1 MHRRQLLQTLAAGTL
16 AGMAGARAWATPA
29 QGNARLL
36 LVFLRGAYDC
46 ANLLVPTA
54 REARDFYA
62 GSRPRIAIAAPGEM
76 GGALPLDAAWGLH
89 PALADSLLPLYERKQ
104 LAFIPFAG
112 IDDLS
117 RSHFETQDAIELGQA
132 QNARRDFG
140 SGFLNRLAAVLGAG
154 PLAAVSP
161 MAFTDQLPI
170 ALRGA
175 APSANMSLATVGRP
189 GVTAEHSRVIAS
201 MYRGTPLAQTVTEG
215 FGVRDEV
222 LRSLQAEMQA
232 ASRNA
237 MGTQGFERVA
247 RRMARLM
254 RERFDLG
261 FVDVGGWDTHVGQ
274 GGATGYLATRLAE
287 LGRGLAGFAEEM
299 GDDAWRDTVVVVVS
313 EFGRTFR
320 ENGNQGTDHG
330 HGTAYWVLGGGLA
343 AQAGGRVLGEQV
355 ALSPQALF
363 QNRDYPVLNEY
374 RAVLGGLFTRLY
386 GLSSA
391 QMGQVFAGVRPL
403 DLGLV

>member
-1 MHRRQLLQTLAAGTL
+1 MHRRQLLQTLAASSL
-16 AGMAGARAWATPA
+16 AGLAGTRAWATPA
-29 QGNARLL
+29 QGNPRLL

-46 ANLLVPTA
+46 ASLLVPTA
-54 REARDFYA
+54 REARDFYT
-62 GSRPRIAIAAPGEM
+62 GSRPRIAIGAPGET

-89 PALADSLLPLYERKQ
+89 PAVADSLLPLYERKQ
-104 LAFIPFAG
+104 LTFVPFAG
-112 IDDLS
+112 INDLS

-132 QNARRDFG
+132 QDARRDFG

-154 PLAAVSP
+154 PLTAVSP

-170 ALRGA
+170 ALRGS
-175 APSANMSLATVGRP
+175 APAANMSLAAVGRP
-189 GVTAEHSRVIAS
+189 GVTAEHSRMIAS
-201 MYRGTPLAQTVTEG
+201 MYQGTPLAQTVAEG

-237 MGTQGFERVA
+237 IGTQGFERVA

-261 FVDVGGWDTHVGQ
+261 FIDVGGWDTHVGQ
-274 GGATGYLATRLAE
+274 GGATGYLATRLGE

-299 GDDAWRDTVVVVVS
+299 GEDTWRDTVVVVVS
-313 EFGRTFR
+313 EFGRTFC

-330 HGTAYWVLGGGLA
+330 HGTVYWVLGGGLA

-355 ALSPQALF
+355 ALSQRTLF

-374 RAVLGGLFTRLY
+374 RAVLGGLFARLY
-386 GLSSA
+386 GLSPS
-391 QMGQVFAGVRPL
+391 QLGQVFAGVQPT